1 MLDKFNIIEVT
12 EDGKRVYLDTEYNS
26 EYVESVDVREI
37 IYKNVKV
44 YSDRP
49 LTHEEAVS
57 IVEDLYESLQTM
69 HNLLPQQFK
78 DFKILEV
85 IELNRMHRFNRLA
98 TVGIRCDVNGEADTI
113 WITPVERAEYPEN
126 RLYLTGLN
134 NYSKVEEILSKDLN
148 KSMTFERFVDF
159 IEDEFDDFII
169 M

>member
-1 MLDKFNIIEVT
+1 
-12 EDGKRVYLDTEYNS
+12 
-26 EYVESVDVREI
+26 
-37 IYKNVKV
+37 
-44 YSDRP
+44 
-49 LTHEEAVS
+49 
-57 IVEDLYESLQTM
+57 M

-78 DFKILEV
+78 DFKILEI

-134 NYSKVEEILSKDLN
+134 NYAKVEEILSKDLN
-148 KSMTFERFVDF
+148 KSMTFERFLDF
-159 IEDEFDDFII
+159 IEDEFDDFIV

>member
-1 MLDKFNIIEVT
+1 
-12 EDGKRVYLDTEYNS
+12 
-26 EYVESVDVREI
+26 
-37 IYKNVKV
+37 
-44 YSDRP
+44 
-49 LTHEEAVS
+49 
-57 IVEDLYESLQTM
+57 M
-69 HNLLPQQFK
+69 HNLLSQQFN
-78 DFKILEV
+78 DFKILEI
-85 IELNRMHRFNRLA
+85 IELNRMHDSNRLA

-113 WITPVERAEYPEN
+113 WITPVERAEYSEN